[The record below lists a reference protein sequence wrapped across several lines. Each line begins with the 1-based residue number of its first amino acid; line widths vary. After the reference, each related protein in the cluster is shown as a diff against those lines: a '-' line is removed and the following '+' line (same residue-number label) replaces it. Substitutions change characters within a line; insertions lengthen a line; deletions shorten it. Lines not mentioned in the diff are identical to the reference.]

1 MALFGA
7 SVVGLLAFV
16 YWSTIGVIDDQTDA
30 AIEADIA
37 GLAEQYRRHGL
48 AGLVDVVARRVAE
61 DPERRALYLVVDQA
75 QRPVAG
81 NIAAWPVPADT
92 APGWIEFLVQPA
104 NRGGSPVPAR
114 ARTFQLPEGLRLLVG
129 RDLSESLHFRRLMA
143 DALVGALIL
152 TVLLGLAGGIVMSR
166 NLLSRLDAINRNSL
180 AILNGDLRRRMPLR
194 GTGDEF
200 DRLSANLNAMLD
212 QIERL
217 IASLREVSDNIAHDM
232 RSPISRLRSRLE
244 VTLMGAADVD
254 TYRAT
259 LEQTIAEVDHILHTF
274 NALLNIALVES
285 GTRRDGFQ
293 AIDVATIAEDA
304 AALYAPVYE
313 DRGLRFS
320 TAIEGPLHAVG
331 DPRLLFQAIT
341 NLLDNAAK
349 YTPAAG
355 GVTLTA
361 RRQGG
366 RIVVAVADSGPGIP
380 AEDRERVVQRFA
392 RLERSRSTPGSGLGL
407 SLVKAVAD
415 LHDADLVL
423 DDNGPGLRAFLAL
436 PAGIGDREP
445 AA

>member
-7 SVVGLLAFV
+7 SAIGLLAFV
-16 YWSTIGVIDDQTDA
+16 YWSTVGVIADQTDA
-30 AIEADIA
+30 AIEADIT
-37 GLAEQYRRHGL
+37 GLAEQYRRRGL
-48 AGLVDVVARRVAE
+48 AGLVDVIARRVAE
-61 DPERRALYLVVDQA
+61 DPGRRTLYLVVDRA

-81 NIAAWPVPADT
+81 NIAAWPAPPGA

-104 NRGGSPVPAR
+104 DGEGAAVPAR
-114 ARTFQLPEGLRLLVG
+114 ARTFQLPQGLHLLVG
-129 RDLSESLHFRRLMA
+129 RDLSESRDFQRLMT
-143 DALVGALIL
+143 DALAGALIL

-180 AILNGDLRRRMPLR
+180 AILNGDLHRRMPLR

-217 IASLREVSDNIAHDM
+217 VASLREVSDNIAHDM

-244 VTLMGAADVD
+244 VTLMGAADLD
-254 TYRAT
+254 AYRAT
-259 LEQTIAEVDHILHTF
+259 LEQTIAEVDRILHTF

-285 GTRRDGFQ
+285 GSRRDGFQ
-293 AIDVATIAEDA
+293 SVDVATIAEDA

-320 TAIEGPLHAVG
+320 TEVERPLPAVG

-341 NLLDNAAK
+341 NLLDNASK
-349 YTPAAG
+349 YTPAG
-355 GVTLTA
+355 GTVDLTA
-361 RRQGG
+361 RRNGQ
-366 RIVVAVADSGPGIP
+366 RIVVAVADSGLGIP
-380 AEDRERVVQRFA
+380 AEERERVLERFA

-415 LHDADLVL
+415 LHGADLVL
-423 DDNGPGLRAFLAL
+423 TDNAPGLHASLSL
-436 PAGIGDREP
+436 PTTADRSP
-445 AA
+445 QSD